1 MYSKLET
8 IRDILKSKIKTTHRS
23 VHFIEDDDGIPK
35 IKISTSKEGLLD
47 IWEVSQN
54 EFEKD
59 Q

>member
-1 MYSKLET
+1 LET

-47 IWEVSQN
+47 I
-54 EFEKD
+54 
-59 Q
+59 